1 MIGQTISHYR
11 IVEKLGG
18 GGMGV
23 VYKAEDISLHRFAAL
38 KFLPDELA
46 RDPQALARFQ
56 REAQAA
62 SALNHPNICTIY
74 QIGQQDGQTFIVME
88 YLDGVTL
95 KHTIGNR
102 PLEMETLLALS
113 IEIADALDAAH
124 AEGIVHRDIKPAN
137 IFVTKRGHAK
147 ILDFGLAK
155 MTATG
160 TQRPS
165 GATATGT
172 ADPNLTS
179 PGAAVG
185 TVAYMSPEQVRAKEL
200 DTRTDLFSFGA
211 VLYEMAT
218 GQLPFRGDSSAVI
231 FEAIMNRAPVATVRL
246 NPDLPTKLEDII
258 NRALEKDRN
267 LRYQHASDMRAEL
280 QRLKRDTETGRMA
293 AASSGAVAVAQESGS
308 QAAAQPSQPTSVPL
322 PAFAPSISS
331 HAMKAAGAP
340 AAAGRKP
347 WKILVPAG
355 IVVVA
360 ALIAGGVYFRSR
372 PATPLT
378 GKDAVVLADFTNTT
392 GDPVFDDTL
401 KQALTVQL
409 EQSPFLN
416 ILPQQTVDET
426 LKLMGRS
433 PGQHLTREIA
443 RELCQRTGSKAMLA
457 GSIASLGSQ
466 YVIGVNA
473 ANCQTGNT
481 LAEEQVTA
489 DNKEH
494 VLKALGETTSELRK
508 KLGESLST
516 IQRFDAPL
524 EQATTT
530 SLEALKAYTLSKKT
544 MNEKGEVAAIPLMKH
559 AIELDPNFA
568 AACAALGIMYS
579 NLGEAALASEYSQKA
594 YDLRERVSERE
605 KYRITANYYGNV
617 TGELE
622 KAIQTNQLWAQDY
635 PRDYIATANLGL
647 FHAVVGE
654 YEKAVTEELEA
665 RRVNPNSAINLGNLM
680 IAYSALNRLDEAK
693 ATYQEAIARKLDHQ
707 SLHLFRYG
715 LAFLEGDAAEM
726 ASQAAWGAGKPG
738 VEDGFLSTESDTRGF
753 AGQMAKARELSRR
766 AVESARQNQQSGTAA
781 NWQVNEALRE
791 AEVGHSDQARKDAAD
806 AMRLASDRYTRVVG
820 ALALARA
827 GDSAQAQKIA
837 DNVAREFPLDTGVNK
852 YWLPLVRASLAINRH
867 EPEKAMELLQ
877 PASPY
882 ELGLISTSYMG
893 SLYPVY
899 LRGQAYLLLHRG
911 KEAAAE
917 FQKFLDHRG
926 IVFNFPLGG
935 LAPLGLARA
944 YATAGDTIKARTAYQ
959 DFFALWKDADDDTP
973 ILKEAKAE
981 YTKLP

>member
-1 MIGQTISHYR
+1 VIGQTISHYR
-11 IVEKLGG
+11 IIEKLGG

-46 RDPQALARFQ
+46 KDPQALARFQ

-74 QIGQQDGQTFIVME
+74 EIGQQDGQAFIVME

-95 KHTIGNR
+95 KHRIGNR
-102 PLEMETLLALS
+102 PLELEILLALA

-124 AEGIVHRDIKPAN
+124 TEGIVHRDIKPAN
-137 IFVTKRGHAK
+137 IFETKRGHAK

-155 MTATG
+155 MTATA
-160 TQRPS
+160 TLRPS

-246 NPDLPTKLEDII
+246 NPDLPPKLEDII

-280 QRLKRDTETGRMA
+280 QRLKRDTETGRVA
-293 AASSGAVAVAQESGS
+293 AAGSGAVAVAQDSGF
-308 QAAAQPSQPTSVPL
+308 QVAAPQPA
-322 PAFAPSISS
+322 PALGSPPAARPSSSS
-331 HAMKAAGAP
+331 HAAAAVEVP
-340 AAAGRKP
+340 AAASRKP
-347 WKILVPAG
+347 WHLLIPAA
-355 IVVVA
+355 VVIVA
-360 ALIAGGVYFRSR
+360 ALIASGLYFRSR

-378 GKDAVVLADFTNTT
+378 GKDTVVLADFTNTT
-392 GDPVFDDTL
+392 GDSVFDDTL

-416 ILPQQTVDET
+416 ILPQQIVDET

-443 RELCQRTGSKAMLA
+443 REVCQRTGSKAMLA

-473 ANCQTGNT
+473 VNCQNGNT

-489 DNKEH
+489 DSKEH

-508 KLGESLST
+508 KLGESLSS
-516 IQRFDAPL
+516 IQKFDTPL
-524 EQATTT
+524 EQATTS
-530 SLEALKAYTLSKKT
+530 SLEALKAYTLSRKT
-544 MNEKGEVAAIPLMKH
+544 MNEKSEVAAIPLMKH

-568 AACAALGIMYS
+568 MAYATMGIMYS
-579 NLGEAALASEYSQKA
+579 NIGEASLASQYSQKA
-594 YDLRERVSERE
+594 YDLRDRVSERE
-605 KYRITANYYGNV
+605 KFRITGNYYGNV

-622 KAIQTNQLWAQDY
+622 KAVQTYELWAQNY
-635 PRDYIATANLGL
+635 PREFFPHGYLGL
-647 FHAVVGE
+647 LHGVVGQ
-654 YEKAVTEELEA
+654 YEKAAAEELEA
-665 RRVNPNSAINLGNLM
+665 SHLDPNSAVNLGNLM
-680 IAYSALNRLDEAK
+680 LTYAALNRLDEAK
-693 ATYQEAIARKLDHQ
+693 ATYQAAMARKLDHEG
-707 SLHLFRYG
+707 LHAYRYG
-715 LAFLEGDAAEM
+715 IAMVEGDAAEM
-726 ASQAAWGAGKPG
+726 DRQVAWGAGKLG
-738 VEDGFLSTESDTRGF
+738 VEDMFLSTQSDTEAFYGRLGR
-753 AGQMAKARELSRR
+753 ARAFSQR
-766 AVESARQNQQSGTAA
+766 AVELARKNQQNGTAA
-781 NWQVNEALRE
+781 GWQVSQALRE
-791 AEVGHSDQARKDAAD
+791 VEVGYSDQSRKDVAA
-806 AMRLASDRYTRVVG
+806 ALTFSSDRYTQALG

-837 DNVAREFPLDTGVNK
+837 DNVAKEFPVDTGVNN
-852 YWLPLVRASLAINRH
+852 YWLPVVRASLAINRH
-867 EPEKAMELLQ
+867 EPAKAIELLQ
-877 PASPY
+877 PSSTY
-882 ELGLISTSYMG
+882 ELGLISTNYMG
-893 SLYPVY
+893 SLYPLYV
-899 LRGQAYLLLHRG
+899 RGQAYLLLRQG

-917 FQKFLDHRG
+917 FQNFLDHRG
-926 IVFNFPLGG
+926 IVMNFPLGG
-935 LAPLGLARA
+935 LAHLGLARA
-944 YATAGDTIKARTAYQ
+944 YTLSGDTAKARTAYQ
-959 DFFALWKDADDDTP
+959 DFFALWKDADPDIP
-973 ILKEAKAE
+973 ILKEAKSE
-981 YTKLP
+981 YAKLQ